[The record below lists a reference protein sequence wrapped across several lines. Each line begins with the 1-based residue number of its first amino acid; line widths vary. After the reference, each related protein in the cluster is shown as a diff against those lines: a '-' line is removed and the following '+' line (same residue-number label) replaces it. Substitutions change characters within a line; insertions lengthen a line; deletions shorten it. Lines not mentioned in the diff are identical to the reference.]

1 MTHTEITDKLRE
13 IIKPYVQDE
22 MAFKQIGSQTHLLQD
37 LKINSANLVD
47 IIIDVEMAFDI
58 EISDDDAE
66 KMFTVEQAV
75 MIIDQLLER

>member
-1 MTHTEITDKLRE
+1 MTHTEITSKLRE

-22 MAFKQIGSQTHLLQD
+22 DAFEHINPQTNLLQD

-66 KMFTVEQAV
+66 KMLTVQEAV
-75 MIIDQLLER
+75 HIIDQLLKQ